1 MTPTAASCR
10 TNGIIATD
18 KNGGASFNAG
28 GHTPNATRMIMAFLG
43 APLNTPLSKNGRKKK
58 IGATRANPSAA
69 DATR

>member
-18 KNGGASFNAG
+18 KNGGASFNAC

-43 APLNTPLSKNGRKKK
+43 APLNTPLFKNGRKKK
-58 IGATRANPSAA
+58 IRRYASKP
-69 DATR
+69 

>member
-18 KNGGASFNAG
+18 KNGGASFNAC

-43 APLNTPLSKNGRKKK
+43 APRGELWGDT
-58 IGATRANPSAA
+58 
-69 DATR
+69 